1 MAIRGS
7 TLAPKRA
14 LPPVKDGPPRG
25 FFAATVR
32 SADILGAVTT
42 RRPHRPRIL
51 IAHRDP
57 VWVDQAKGRLESMGY
72 SVTECLEPD
81 WTPDLLSG
89 SRPYDLAAVT
99 SELDPAAQ
107 ASILRLVR
115 DRKTTTKIML
125 LLDQLDSA
133 TMHYKTQAG
142 LLTHRISQD
151 NVHEFA
157 LAVAAS
163 VGVPPRTPEE

>member
-1 MAIRGS
+1 
-7 TLAPKRA
+7 
-14 LPPVKDGPPRG
+14 VN
-25 FFAATVR
+25 
-32 SADILGAVTT
+32 AVTT

-51 IAHRDP
+51 IAHRDA
-57 VWVDQAKGRLESMGY
+57 VWVDQAKGRLEAMGY

-81 WTPDLLSG
+81 WTPDLLAG

-107 ASILRLVR
+107 ATILKLVR
-115 DRKTTTKIML
+115 ERKTITKIML
-125 LLDQLDSA
+125 LLDELDSA

-142 LLTHRISQD
+142 LLTHRISGD

-157 LAVAAS
+157 VAVAAQ
-163 VGVPPRTPEE
+163 VGVPSRQPGE